1 MTRSTLDNDRRQE
14 MARTIIAAAI
24 ACMLAGPATAQD
36 WPTRPLTMVV
46 PFAAGASSD
55 ILGRILAPR
64 LSDYLGK
71 PVIIENV
78 GGAGGMNGA
87 ARVAKAAPDGYQFV
101 VGSTGTLAIN
111 QTLYKNP
118 PYNAATDFAPVAF
131 IADQPIVLLARNDLP
146 VGNLAEFIS
155 YVRAN
160 QAKLQFA
167 SSGAG
172 TTPHLA
178 CLMLHAAIGVN
189 VTHIP
194 YRGAALA
201 IQDMIAGQTDYQCTV
216 LSPALPQI
224 EGKLVKPLALLA
236 RNRSPSLPALASA
249 HEQGLADFDVSTW
262 HAFFMPKGTP
272 APIVHKLFDATN
284 AALNI
289 PIVQERLKELGA
301 DLATPER
308 RTPEYLQKFVEREI
322 EKWAVPIKAAG
333 VVAE

>member
-1 MTRSTLDNDRRQE
+1 MK
-14 MARTIIAAAI
+14 TIEPIAGAALLI
-24 ACMLAGPATAQD
+24 ALAAPAAAQD

-64 LSDYLGK
+64 LADNLGK
-71 PVIIENV
+71 PVIVENI

-87 ARVAKAAPDGYQFV
+87 NRVAKAAPDGYQFV

-118 PYNAATDFAPVAF
+118 PYNAATDFAPVAL
-131 IADQPIVLLARNDLP
+131 IADQPIVLIARNDMP
-146 VGNLAEFIS
+146 VGNLAEFIA

-160 QAKLQFA
+160 QEKLQFA
-167 SSGAG
+167 SAGAG
-172 TTPHLA
+172 TTPHLG

-194 YRGAALA
+194 YRGLGLA
-201 IQDMIAGQTDYQCTV
+201 IQDMIAGQTNYQCAV

-224 EGKLVKPLALLA
+224 EGHLVKPIAMLTRA
-236 RNRSPSLPALASA
+236 RSPSLPEVATAI
-249 HEQGLADFDVSTW
+249 EQGIPDFDVATW
-262 HAFFMPKGTP
+262 HAFFLPKGTP
-272 APIVHKLFDATN
+272 APIVRRLN
-284 AALNI
+284 EAAVAAMTH
-289 PIVQERLKELGA
+289 PAVQKSLKDLGA
-301 DLATPER
+301 ELAAPAR
-308 RTPEYLQKFVEREI
+308 RTPEYLQSFVEHEI

-333 VVAE
+333 LSGE

>member
-1 MTRSTLDNDRRQE
+1 MPCI
-14 MARTIIAAAI
+14 RTFAAI
-24 ACMLAGPATAQD
+24 TALMALSAPATAQD

-64 LSDYLGK
+64 LSEFLGK

-87 ARVAKAAPDGYQFV
+87 ARVAKAPPDGYQFV
-101 VGSTGTLAIN
+101 VGATGTFAIN

-118 PYNAATDFAPVAF
+118 SYHAATDFAPVAL
-131 IADQPIVLLARNDLP
+131 IADQPIVLIARNEMP
-146 VGNLAEFIS
+146 VTNLKEFTA

-172 TTPHLA
+172 TTPHLG
-178 CLMLHAAIGVN
+178 CLMLHAAIGVE

-194 YRGAALA
+194 YRGAAPA

-216 LSPALPQI
+216 LSPALAQI
-224 EGKLVKPLALLA
+224 QGHLVKPITLLT
-236 RNRSPSLPALASA
+236 RNRSASLPALATA

-262 HAFFMPKGTP
+262 HAFFYPKGTP
-272 APIVHKLFDATN
+272 APIVRKLNDAV
-284 AALNI
+284 AAAVSI
-289 PIVQERLKELGA
+289 PAVQERLKDLGA
-301 DLATPER
+301 DLVTSER
-308 RTPEYLQKFVEREI
+308 RTPDYLQKFVEREI

-333 VVAE
+333 VSAE

>member
-1 MTRSTLDNDRRQE
+1 MKNIR
-14 MARTIIAAAI
+14 IVAAA
-24 ACMLAGPATAQD
+24 ALVASAPAVAQE

-64 LSDYLGK
+64 LAENLGK
-71 PVIIENV
+71 PVIVENM

-87 ARVAKAAPDGYQFV
+87 NRIAKATPDGYQFM
-101 VGSTGTLAIN
+101 VGATGTLAIN

-118 PYNAATDFAPVAF
+118 PYQAATDFAPVIF
-131 IADQPIVLLARNDLP
+131 IADQPIVLIARNDLP
-146 VGNLAEFIS
+146 ASNLKEFTA

-172 TTPHLA
+172 TTPHLG
-178 CLMLHAAIGVN
+178 CLMLHAAIGVE

-194 YRGAALA
+194 YRGAAPA
-201 IQDMIAGQTDYQCTV
+201 IQDMMAGQTHYQCTV
-216 LSPALPQI
+216 LSPALAQI
-224 EGKLVKPLALLA
+224 QGGLVKPIALLT
-236 RNRSPSLPALASA
+236 RGRSASVPTLATA
-249 HEQGLADFDVSTW
+249 HEQGLADFDVASW

-272 APIVHKLFDATN
+272 PSIVRRLNEATV
-284 AALNI
+284 AAMTT
-289 PIVQERLKELGA
+289 PVVQERLKDLGA
-301 DLATPER
+301 DLAAPER
-308 RTPEYLQKFVEREI
+308 RSPEYLQTFVEREI

-333 VVAE
+333 LSAE

>member
-1 MTRSTLDNDRRQE
+1 MLNIRSIATVALLV
-14 MARTIIAAAI
+14 ASIAPAAAI
-24 ACMLAGPATAQD
+24 APAVAQE

-64 LSDYLGK
+64 IAEYLGK

-87 ARVAKAAPDGYQFV
+87 ARVAKAPPDGYQFL

-131 IADQPIVLLARNDLP
+131 IADQPIVLIARNDLP
-146 VGNLAEFIS
+146 VGNLAEFIA

-172 TTPHLA
+172 TTPHLG
-178 CLMLHAAIGVN
+178 CLMLHAAIGVE

-194 YRGAALA
+194 YRGASLA

-236 RNRSPSLPALASA
+236 RNRSPSLPTLASA

-262 HAFFMPKGTP
+262 HAFFMAKGTP
-272 APIVHKLFDATN
+272 APIVHKLNEATL
-284 AALNI
+284 AAVSI
-289 PIVQERLKELGA
+289 PTVQERLKELGA
-301 DLATPER
+301 DLAAPER

-322 EKWAVPIKAAG
+322 AKWAVPIKAAG
-333 VVAE
+333 LTAE

>member
-1 MTRSTLDNDRRQE
+1 VLIDQE
-14 MARTIIAAAI
+14 IPMPTIRTIAILAAVVALTAPAAA
-24 ACMLAGPATAQD
+24 QE

-64 LSDYLGK
+64 LGEQLGK
-71 PVIIENV
+71 PVIVENV

-118 PYNAATDFAPVAF
+118 PYNAATDFAPVAL
-131 IADQPIVLLARNDLP
+131 IADQPIVLITRNDMP
-146 VGNLAEFIS
+146 VNTLAEFIT

-160 QAKLQFA
+160 QNKLTFA
-167 SSGAG
+167 SAGVG
-172 TTPHLA
+172 TTPHLG

-194 YRGAALA
+194 YRGLGLA
-201 IQDMIAGQTDYQCTV
+201 IQDMIAGQTNYQCAV

-224 EGKLVKPLALLA
+224 EGHLVKPIAMLT
-236 RNRSPSLPALASA
+236 RNRSPSLPEIPTAI
-249 HEQGLADFDVSTW
+249 EQGIPDFDVATW
-262 HAFFMPKGTP
+262 HALFFPKGTP
-272 APIVHKLFDATN
+272 APIVRRLN
-284 AALNI
+284 EAAVAAMTH
-289 PIVQERLKELGA
+289 PAVQKTLKDLGA
-301 DLATPER
+301 ELATPER
-308 RTPEYLQKFVEREI
+308 RTPDYLHGFVEREI

-333 VVAE
+333 LVGE

>member
-1 MTRSTLDNDRRQE
+1 MLNIRSIATVALLV
-14 MARTIIAAAI
+14 ASIAPAAAI
-24 ACMLAGPATAQD
+24 APAVAQE

-64 LSDYLGK
+64 IAEYLGK

-87 ARVAKAAPDGYQFV
+87 ARVAKAPPDGYQFL

-131 IADQPIVLLARNDLP
+131 IADQPIVLIARNDLP
-146 VGNLAEFIS
+146 VGNLAEFIA

-172 TTPHLA
+172 TTPHLG
-178 CLMLHAAIGVN
+178 CLMLHAAIGVE

-194 YRGAALA
+194 YRGASLA

-236 RNRSPSLPALASA
+236 RDRSPSLPTLASA

-262 HAFFMPKGTP
+262 HAFFMSKGTP
-272 APIVHKLFDATN
+272 APIVHKFNEATL
-284 AALNI
+284 AAVSI
-289 PIVQERLKELGA
+289 PAVQERLKDLGA
-301 DLATPER
+301 DLAAPER

-322 EKWAVPIKAAG
+322 AKWAVPIKAAG
-333 VVAE
+333 LTAE